1 MPATKSLPKISR
13 RGFRN
18 APAAVKNR
26 ANDLVDEF
34 VGANGGLEARVLA
47 ELRPASYCGAGS
59 AGDRGA
65 YMLSLH
71 SAYGGFELH
80 TVEAGS

>member
-1 MPATKSLPKISR
+1 MPKPKISR

-18 APAAVKNR
+18 APTAVTDNAAPIV
-26 ANDLVDEF
+26 AQFALDF
-34 VGANGGLEARVLA
+34 GATLA
-47 ELRPASYCGAGS
+47 ELRPASYCGPGS

-71 SAYGGFELH
+71 AAGGHH
-80 TVEAGS
+80 TLTVIERN